1 MVAINGA
8 ESNRASLRYIA
19 EASWGTTP
27 GSGVSK
33 ELRYT
38 SSSLVTGK
46 ETKTSDEIRADR
58 MVSNIIEVAGT
69 SSGDI
74 NTEVSAGSND
84 DFMQAFLLG
93 AWSKAMNFLLV
104 KGASVSVTGASEV
117 TLSGADWTDW
127 LADGQWL
134 KLEGFT
140 TAANNGYVSINGAP
154 AFSGGNTVI
163 TVDQLTL
170 VAEAGTAHTKVM
182 DAGDVVAVSTAITL
196 TASNTVDGGGGN
208 AFGGLVKGQKVF
220 IEGLQKGSGT
230 VTVTTTNP
238 TEGATITVNDGVQTV
253 IFEVR
258 TDSSLVAEGN
268 VHVALSGTEATQA
281 ESLRAAIM
289 DQFRQENFRVS
300 ATIAGAVVTLR
311 NLRGAGGSI
320 ATSDATAFTV
330 VTFAGGS
337 ATKSGVYTIDTV
349 VDNDTFTTVET
360 LTADANGGGLTVV
373 VKGSHLRNPG
383 TLGDIT
389 KQSFS
394 MQTGFEDVTKYFN
407 RTGLRIGS
415 FSMSVEAKELVT
427 ANWSVMGGNVSH
439 SSTDVLGNTVAYT
452 VLATTNTEVFNAT
465 ANVGSIVKDGAV
477 LSSAIRSIE
486 LNGDASLRE
495 QPAVGSK
502 FPAGIG
508 YGRFMLSGSMSAYFE
523 DFSFY
528 DDFINH
534 NTTSL
539 ELNFEDVDHIS
550 YYYTVPAI
558 KITSDPISP
567 NGIDQ
572 DVMEDMEW
580 EAQRDPVLNTQF
592 MIDRFSSVFPSS
604 VA

>member
-69 SSGDI
+69 SSGEI

-93 AWSKAMNFLLV
+93 AWSLPMNFLLV
-104 KGASVSVTGASEV
+104 KGASVSVTDTDEI
-117 TLSGADWTDW
+117 TISGADWTDW
-127 LADGQWL
+127 VADNQWI
-134 KLEGFT
+134 KLEGFLN
-140 TAANNGYVSINGAP
+140 AANNGYFSIVGTP
-154 AFSGGNTVI
+154 AYSGGDTVI
-163 TVDQLTL
+163 TVDQTTL
-170 VAEAGTAHTKVM
+170 VAEAGTAYTKVM
-182 DAGDVVAVSTAITL
+182 DAGDIIAVSTAISFT
-196 TASNTVDGGGGN
+196 SGNTVDGGGGN
-208 AFGGLVKGQKVF
+208 AFGDLVKGQKVF
-220 IEGLQKGSGT
+220 LEGLQKGSGS
-230 VTVTTTNP
+230 VVATTTDP
-238 TEGATITVNDGVQTV
+238 TEGATITISDGVQSV
-253 IFEVR
+253 VFEVR
-258 TDSSLVAEGN
+258 TNAALVAEGN
-268 VHVALSGTEATQA
+268 IHVALSGTEATMAANLQ
-281 ESLRAAIM
+281 AAIM
-289 DQFRQENFRVS
+289 DQLRQENFRVS
-300 ATIAGAVVTLR
+300 ATVSTATVTIK
-311 NLRGAGGSI
+311 NLRGSGGSI

-330 VTFAGGS
+330 TSFSGGS
-337 ATKSGVYTIDTV
+337 ASKSGVYTIDTV

-383 TLGDIT
+383 VLADIT

-415 FSMSVEAKELVT
+415 FSMQVEAKELVT
-427 ANWSVMGGNVSH
+427 ANWSVMGGGVSH
-439 SSTDVLGNTVAYT
+439 SSTDVLGNTGTYT

-465 ANVGSIVKDGAV
+465 ANVGTIYKDGSA
-477 LSSAIRSIE
+477 LSSAIRSIQ

-508 YGRFMLSGSMSAYFE
+508 YGRFMLSGSLAAYFE

-534 NTTSL
+534 TTTSL
-539 ELNFEDVDHIS
+539 QFNFEDVDHIS

-572 DVMEDMEW
+572 DVMEEMEW

>member
-8 ESNRASLRYIA
+8 ESNRASLRVIA
-19 EASWGTTP
+19 EATWGTTP
-27 GSGVSK
+27 GSGVTQEK
-33 ELRYT
+33 RYT

-46 ETKTSDEIRADR
+46 ETQTSNEIRADR

-74 NTEVSAGSND
+74 GTEVSAGSND
-84 DFMQAFLLG
+84 DLMQAFLLG

-104 KGASVSVTGASEV
+104 KGSSVSVSGVNEI
-117 TLSGADWTDW
+117 TLSGADYTDW
-127 LADGQWL
+127 LSDGQWV
-134 KLEGFT
+134 KLEGFLG
-140 TAANNGYVSINGAP
+140 ASNNGYFSINGTP
-154 AFSGGNTVI
+154 SYTGGNTVI
-163 TVDQLTL
+163 AIDQTV
-170 VAEAGTAHTKVM
+170 VVEAGSAYTKFM
-182 DAGDVVAVSTAITL
+182 DAGDVLLVDTGVSFTAG
-196 TASNTVDGGGGN
+196 NTVDGGGAN
-208 AFGGLVKGQKVF
+208 AFGSVVKGQKVF
-220 IEGLQKGSGT
+220 LEGLQKGSGT
-230 VTVTTTNP
+230 VVVAATDP
-238 TEGATITVNDGVQTV
+238 TEGSTITISDGVQSV
-253 IFEVR
+253 VFEVR
-258 TDSSLVAEGN
+258 TDASLVAEGN
-268 VHVALSGTEATQA
+268 VHVALSGTEATMA
-281 ESLRAAIM
+281 ASLQAAIM
-289 DQFRQENFRVS
+289 DQLRQQSFRVS
-300 ATIAGAVVTLR
+300 ATVSTDTVTIK
-311 NLRGAGGSI
+311 NLRGSGGSI

-330 VTFAGGS
+330 TSFSGGS
-337 ATKSGVYTIDTV
+337 ASKSGVFTVDTV
-349 VDNDTFTTVET
+349 VDNDTFTVVET

-383 TLGDIT
+383 TLSDIT
-389 KQSFS
+389 KQSMS
-394 MQTGFEDVTKYFN
+394 IQVGFEDVSKYFM
-407 RTGLRIGS
+407 RTGMRVGT
-415 FSMSVEAKELVT
+415 FSMSVTAKELVT
-427 ANWSVMGGNVSH
+427 ASFSLMGGSVSH
-439 SSTDVLGNTVAYT
+439 SSVDTLGNTGSYT
-452 VLATTNTEVFNAT
+452 VLGTTNTEVFNAT
-465 ANVGSIVKDGAV
+465 ANVGTIYKDGSA

-508 YGRFMLSGSMSAYFE
+508 YGRFMLSGSLQAYFE

-534 NTTSL
+534 ATTSL
-539 ELNFEDVDHIS
+539 QFNFEDVDHLT

-572 DVMEDMEW
+572 DVMEEMEW

>member
-1 MVAINGA
+1 
-8 ESNRASLRYIA
+8 
-19 EASWGTTP
+19 
-27 GSGVSK
+27 
-33 ELRYT
+33 
-38 SSSLVTGK
+38 
-46 ETKTSDEIRADR
+46 
-58 MVSNIIEVAGT
+58 
-69 SSGDI
+69 
-74 NTEVSAGSND
+74 
-84 DFMQAFLLG
+84 MQGFLLG

-104 KGASVSVTGASEV
+104 KGSSVSVTGASEI
-117 TLSGADWTDW
+117 TLSGADYTDW
-127 LADGQWL
+127 LADGQWI
-134 KLEGFT
+134 KLEGFNDSE
-140 TAANNGYVSINGAP
+140 NNGYFSINGTP
-154 AFSGGNTVI
+154 SFTGGNTVI

-170 VAEAGTAHTKVM
+170 TTEAGSAYTKFM
-182 DAGDVVAVSTAITL
+182 DAGDVLVASTLVSFTAG
-196 TASNTVDGGGGN
+196 NTVDGGGNN
-208 AFGGLVKGQKVF
+208 AFGSLKKGQKVF
-220 IEGLQKGSGT
+220 IEGLQKGTGS
-230 VTVTTTNP
+230 VVATTTDP
-238 TEGATITVNDGVQTV
+238 TEGATITISDGVQTV
-253 IFEVR
+253 VFEVR
-258 TDSSLVAEGN
+258 TDASLVAEGN
-268 VHVALSGTEATQA
+268 VHVALSGTEATMAANLQ
-281 ESLRAAIM
+281 AAIM
-289 DQFRQENFRVS
+289 DQFRQEAFRVS
-300 ATIAGAVVTLR
+300 ATVSTATVTIS

-330 VTFAGGS
+330 TTFSGGS
-337 ATKSGVYTIDTV
+337 DTKSGFFTVDTV

-360 LTADANGGGLTVV
+360 LTADANGGSLTVV

-383 TLGDIT
+383 ALGDIT

-394 MQTGFEDVTKYFN
+394 MQAGFEDVSKYFM
-407 RTGLRIGS
+407 RTGMRVGS
-415 FSMSVEAKELVT
+415 FSMSVTAKELVT
-427 ANWSVMGGNVSH
+427 SSFSLMGGTVSH
-439 SSTDVLGNTVAYT
+439 SSTDTLGDTGTYT

-465 ANVGSIVKDGAV
+465 ANVGTIYKDGVA

-508 YGRFMLSGSMSAYFE
+508 YGRFMLSGSLSAYFE

-534 NTTSL
+534 ATTSL
-539 ELNFEDVDHIS
+539 QFNFEDVDHMT

-572 DVMEDMEW
+572 DVMEEMEW

>member
-19 EASWGTTP
+19 EATWGTQP
-27 GSGVSK
+27 GSGTTK
-33 ELRYT
+33 EMRYT

-46 ETKTSDEIRADR
+46 ETQTSNEIRADR

-69 SSGDI
+69 SSGEI
-74 NTEVSAGSND
+74 NTEISGGSND

-93 AWSKAMNFLLV
+93 AWSKPMNFLLV
-104 KGASVSVTGASEV
+104 KGASVAVTGV
-117 TLSGADWTDW
+117 NQITLSGADHTDW
-127 LADGQWL
+127 LADGQWV
-134 KLEGFT
+134 KLEGFLK
-140 TAANNGYVSINGAP
+140 AANNGYFSINGAP
-154 AFSGGNTVI
+154 SFSGGNTVI
-163 TVDQLTL
+163 AVDQT
-170 VAEAGTAHTKVM
+170 VVVEAGSAYTKFM
-182 DAGDVVAVSTAITL
+182 DAGDVIAVSTAISIT
-196 TASNTVDGGGGN
+196 SGNTVDGGGGN
-208 AFGGLVKGQKVF
+208 AFGGVKKGQKVF
-220 IEGLQKGSGT
+220 IEGLQKGSGSVVVAAT
-230 VTVTTTNP
+230 DP
-238 TEGATITVNDGVQTV
+238 TEGATITISDGVQYV
-253 IFEVR
+253 VFEVR
-258 TDSSLVAEGN
+258 TDASLVAEGN
-268 VHVALSGTEATQA
+268 VHVALSGTEATMA
-281 ESLRAAIM
+281 ANLRAAIM
-289 DQFRQENFRVS
+289 EQLRQEAFRVS
-300 ATIAGAVVTLR
+300 ATVSTATVTIK
-311 NLRGAGGSI
+311 NLRGAGGAI
-320 ATSDATAFTV
+320 ATSNAAAFTV
-330 VTFAGGS
+330 TSFSGGS
-337 ATKSGVYTIDTV
+337 ASKSGVFTIDTV
-349 VDNDTFTTVET
+349 VDNDTFTTTEP

-389 KQSFS
+389 KQSFTL
-394 MQTGFEDVTKYFN
+394 QAGFEDISKYFL
-407 RTGLRIGS
+407 RTGMRVGS
-415 FSMSVEAKELVT
+415 FSMSVAAKELVT
-427 ANWSVMGGNVSH
+427 SSFSLMGGTVSH
-439 SSTDVLGNTVAYT
+439 SSTDLLGNTGTYT
-452 VLATTNTEVFNAT
+452 VLGTTNTEVFNAT
-465 ANVGSIVKDGAV
+465 ANVGAIYKDGSA

-508 YGRFMLSGSMSAYFE
+508 YGRFMLSGSLQAYFE

-534 NTTSL
+534 TTTSL
-539 ELNFEDVDHIS
+539 QFNFEDVDHVT

-572 DVMEDMEW
+572 DVMEEMEW

>member
-69 SSGDI
+69 SSGEI

-93 AWSKAMNFLLV
+93 AWSLPMNFLLV
-104 KGASVSVTGASEV
+104 KGASVSVTDTDEI
-117 TLSGADWTDW
+117 TISGADWTDW
-127 LADGQWL
+127 VADNQWI
-134 KLEGFT
+134 KLEGFLN
-140 TAANNGYVSINGAP
+140 AANNGYFSIVGTP
-154 AFSGGNTVI
+154 AYSGGDTVI
-163 TVDQLTL
+163 TVDQTTL
-170 VAEAGTAHTKVM
+170 VAEAGTAYTKVM
-182 DAGDVVAVSTAITL
+182 DAGDIIAVSTAISFT
-196 TASNTVDGGGGN
+196 SGNTVDGGGGN
-208 AFGGLVKGQKVF
+208 AFGDLVKGQKVF
-220 IEGLQKGSGT
+220 LEGLQKGSGS
-230 VTVTTTNP
+230 VVATTTDP
-238 TEGATITVNDGVQTV
+238 TEGATITISDGVQSV
-253 IFEVR
+253 VFEVR
-258 TDSSLVAEGN
+258 TNAALVAEGN
-268 VHVALSGTEATQA
+268 IHVALSGTEATMATNLQ
-281 ESLRAAIM
+281 AAIM
-289 DQFRQENFRVS
+289 DQLRQENFRVS
-300 ATIAGAVVTLR
+300 ATVSTATVTIK
-311 NLRGAGGSI
+311 NLRGSGGSI

-330 VTFAGGS
+330 TSFSGGS
-337 ATKSGVYTIDTV
+337 ASKSGVYTIDTV

-383 TLGDIT
+383 VLADIT

-415 FSMSVEAKELVT
+415 FSMQVEAKELVT
-427 ANWSVMGGNVSH
+427 ANWSVMGGGVSH
-439 SSTDVLGNTVAYT
+439 SSTDVLGNTGTYT

-465 ANVGSIVKDGAV
+465 ANVGTIYKDGSA
-477 LSSAIRSIE
+477 LSSAIRSIQ

-508 YGRFMLSGSMSAYFE
+508 YGRFMLSGSLAAYFE

-534 NTTSL
+534 TTTSL
-539 ELNFEDVDHIS
+539 QFNFEDVDHIS

-572 DVMEDMEW
+572 DVMEEMEW

>member
-8 ESNRASLRYIA
+8 ESNRASLRFIA
-19 EASWGTTP
+19 EATWGTTP
-27 GSGVSK
+27 GSGTTK
-33 ELRYT
+33 EMRYT

-46 ETKTSDEIRADR
+46 ETQTSNEIRADR

-69 SSGDI
+69 SSGEI
-74 NTEVSAGSND
+74 NTEISGGSND

-104 KGASVSVTGASEV
+104 KGASVSVSGTSEI
-117 TLSGADWTDW
+117 TLSGADYTDW
-127 LADGQWL
+127 LADGQWI
-134 KLEGFT
+134 KLEGFLEPS
-140 TAANNGYVSINGAP
+140 NNGYFSINGTP
-154 AFSGGNTVI
+154 SFTGGDTVI
-163 TVDQLTL
+163 AIDQTV
-170 VAEAGTAHTKVM
+170 VVEAGSAYTKFM
-182 DAGDVVAVSTAITL
+182 DAGDVLAVSTAISIT
-196 TASNTVDGGGGN
+196 SGNTVDGGGGN
-208 AFGGLVKGQKVF
+208 AFGSVKKGQKVF
-220 IEGLQKGSGT
+220 IEGLQKGSGSIVCT
-230 VTVTTTNP
+230 VTDP
-238 TEGATITVNDGVQTV
+238 TEGATITISDGVQSV
-253 IFEVR
+253 VFEVR
-258 TDSSLVAEGN
+258 TDASLVAEGN
-268 VHVALSGTEATQA
+268 VHVALSGTEATMAANIQ
-281 ESLRAAIM
+281 AAIM
-289 DQFRQENFRVS
+289 DQLRQENFRVS
-300 ATIAGAVVTLR
+300 ATVSTATVTIK

-330 VTFAGGS
+330 TSFSGGS
-337 ATKSGVYTIDTV
+337 ASKSGVFTVDTV

-383 TLGDIT
+383 ALSDIT

-394 MQTGFEDVTKYFN
+394 MQAGFEDVSKYFM
-407 RTGLRIGS
+407 RTGMRVGS
-415 FSMSVEAKELVT
+415 FSMSVTAKELVT
-427 ANWSVMGGNVSH
+427 SSFSLMGGTVSH
-439 SSTDVLGNTVAYT
+439 SSTDTLGDTGTYT
-452 VLATTNTEVFNAT
+452 VLGTTNTEVFNAT
-465 ANVGSIVKDGAV
+465 ANVGTIYKDGSA

-508 YGRFMLSGSMSAYFE
+508 YGRFMLSGSLSAYFE

-534 NTTSL
+534 TTTSL
-539 ELNFEDVDHIS
+539 QFNFEDVDHMT

-572 DVMEDMEW
+572 DVMEEMEW